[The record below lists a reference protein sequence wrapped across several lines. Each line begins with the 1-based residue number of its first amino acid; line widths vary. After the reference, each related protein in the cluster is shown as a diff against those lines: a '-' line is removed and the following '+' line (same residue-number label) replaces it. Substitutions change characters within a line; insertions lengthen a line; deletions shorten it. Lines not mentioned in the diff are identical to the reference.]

1 MATDSS
7 GLSTEQGALSPNTGR
22 DTWGRGSE
30 EAGRFSFT
38 WQPFQQELGYHG
50 FMLLLSSQL
59 EEQKV

>member
-22 DTWGRGSE
+22 DTSGGGE